1 MTTYVPK
8 SVRDDVYRFF
18 FTEGVIS
25 CKKDPLG
32 TWTGTLGGKA
42 FRVPALQVMQ
52 LMRSMKSRGLLKEQF
67 AWRHF
72 YWFLNDEGVEFLR
85 KYLFLA
91 PDAVPNTHKAEFKT
105 LEREGGRGR
114 GRGEGRGRGRGEGRG
129 RGRGRG
135 EGRGRGRGFQGERDN
150 YRANAAAAVEGDVAA
165 PAAAM

>member
-1 MTTYVPK
+1 MSPNALATTCTA
-8 SVRDDVYRFF
+8 SF

-32 TWTGTLGGKA
+32 TWTGSLGGKT
-42 FRVPALQVMQ
+42 FTVPSIQVMQ
-52 LMRSMKSRGLLKEQF
+52 LMRSMKSRGLIKEQF

-72 YWFLNDEGVEFLR
+72 YWFLNDEGVEYLR

-91 PDAVPNTHKAEFKT
+91 HDAVPNTHKAEYKV

-129 RGRGRG
+129 RGRG
-135 EGRGRGRGFQGERDN
+135 EGRGRGRGFHSERDA
-150 YRANAAAAVEGDVAA
+150 YRTGAAAAPAVEAQ
-165 PAAAM
+165 

>member
-1 MTTYVPK
+1 MATYVPK
-8 SVRDDVYRFF
+8 RSRDDVYRFF

-32 TWTGTLGGKA
+32 TWTGSLGGKT
-42 FRVPALQVMQ
+42 FTVPSIQVMQ
-52 LMRSMKSRGLLKEQF
+52 LMRSMKSRGLIKEQF

-72 YWFLNDEGVEFLR
+72 YWFLNDEGVEYLR

-91 PDAVPNTHKAEFKT
+91 HDAVPNTHKAEYKV

-129 RGRGRG
+129 RGRG
-135 EGRGRGRGFQGERDN
+135 EGRGRGRGFHSERDA
-150 YRANAAAAVEGDVAA
+150 YRTGAAAAPAVEAQ
-165 PAAAM
+165 